1 MAKYYILSP
10 ASKAKGISK
19 NRNKNKSKNIAA
31 NKAKIIQRTTVK
43 VNVPGH
49 EKNIEKHNYY

>member
-19 NRNKNKSKNIAA
+19 NRNKNKSRNIAA
-31 NKAKIIQRTTVK
+31 NKVKAIQRTTVK
-43 VNVPGH
+43 VVLPEN
-49 EKNIEKHNYY
+49 ERKHRCWY